1 MKTKLVLLTLV
12 SAFSLACPG
21 QPHAAGRPCADDE
34 VARRGLCQD
43 WNVPRAAHADFV
55 RAVLHQPV
63 RLVLS
68 DDQPDRQFRPR
79 HHILANNVTL
89 DLNGFTLASMA
100 PSATGNAIVV
110 GMGSGVNGVTIV
122 IGFISSGVTNNGAG
136 ICSGPGFAY
145 GICYGAVA
153 PVNVRVSGVSVSGCL
168 YHGIFLG
175 SGDTTVVESCT
186 VRTAGS
192 YGICA
197 STIKNSVATDCGSV
211 AIDGDQVSDSRGE
224 STGDTGL
231 SASIAQN
238 CYGSSSSG
246 TGLYAN
252 NNAQNCVGLTVG
264 GVAGVSAHTAQNCYG
279 YSYGGSFSGISAAMA
294 NSCYGL
300 SYSGT
305 ELSATL
311 WQLLLWFLGFRN
323 LQIQHAL
330 SDLRFMNP
338 NKPQTM
344 KTKFLIFE
352 LMCFNTASTA
362 SAK

>member
-1 MKTKLVLLTLV
+1 MK
-12 SAFSLACPG
+12 SL
-21 QPHAAGRPCADDE
+21 DE
-34 VARRGLCQD
+34 VYAKIGTSQE
-43 WNVPRAAHADFV
+43 PRTPISSAPFYISLSGSYYLTTNLTVSSGHAIY
-55 RAVLHQPV
+55 
-63 RLVLS
+63 
-68 DDQPDRQFRPR
+68 
-79 HHILANNVTL
+79 ILANNVTL

-136 ICSGPGFAY
+136 IYSGPGFAY

-252 NNAQNCVGLTVG
+252 NNAQNCVGSTVG

-279 YSYGGSFSGISAAMA
+279 YSYGGSSSGISAAMA

-305 ELSATL
+305 ELSATYGN
-311 WQLLLWFLGFRN
+311 FCSGSSVSVTYKYN
-323 LQIQHAL
+323 
-330 SDLRFMNP
+330 MP
-338 NKPQTM
+338 
-344 KTKFLIFE
+344 
-352 LMCFNTASTA
+352 
-362 SAK
+362 